1 MQVNSH
7 PLSEPLDGVLPV
19 RLEGA
24 HLSLHDG
31 QTVVD
36 NLLQLILVEQVDDG
50 APGEDGVDVL
60 QESLLLD
67 ILVSEQEGGSLSQS
81 PAAFEQVLQVL
92 HEVGGVVGPGH
103 RHLEYSMAGYEGGHF
118 RERLLSR
125 ATNSDQQ
132 GIAA

>member
-1 MQVNSH
+1 MSSSQH
-7 PLSEPLDGVLPV
+7 
-19 RLEGA
+19 
-24 HLSLHDG
+24 
-31 QTVVD
+31 TF
-36 NLLQLILVEQVDDG
+36 
-50 APGEDGVDVL
+50 
-60 QESLLLD
+60 LLD
-67 ILVSEQEGGSLSQS
+67 ILVSEEEGGSLPLS
-81 PAAFEQVLQVL
+81 PAALEEVLQVL